1 MDERIIMSR
10 SYKHNHYVKD
20 PNDQYMKKLANQ
32 VVRNVPLELTDTLNG
47 GGFKRYFESW
57 DITDHYELSKGEV
70 ISFYTLKKRLL
81 TDRDFAELHGWT
93 FLTTYY
99 YFVV

>member
-1 MDERIIMSR
+1 MSR
-10 SYKHNHYVKD
+10 SYKHHHYVKD

-57 DITDHYELSKGEV
+57 DISDYAWSGDFHELDEIYDENGR
-70 ISFYTLKKRLL
+70 YL
-81 TDRDFAELHGWT
+81 RDWRI
-93 FLTTYY
+93 YY
-99 YFVV
+99 YNK